1 MLDVHDDFPY
11 LDSLAQRFEKEKP
24 GKIYTQKISRY
35 LEKPRRFAPGKPAPD
50 FSLPNPAG
58 AFVSLSSFR
67 GKWVLL
73 DFWASWCKPCRAEN
87 PFLIRLNQ
95 QYKKRGLQI
104 LSVSLD
110 GDRESW
116 MKAMVQDEMN
126 WAHVSDLK
134 GFRSPVADLYGV
146 EAIPSTFLINPEGKI
161 AGRNLDR
168 QQLLEKLV
176 AIFP

>member
-1 MLDVHDDFPY
+1 M
-11 LDSLAQRFEKEKP
+11 
-24 GKIYTQKISRY
+24 
-35 LEKPRRFAPGKPAPD
+35 EKPRRFAPGKSAPD
-50 FSLPNPAG
+50 FTAANPG
-58 AFVSLSSFR
+58 GVSVSLSSFR

-87 PFLIRLNQ
+87 PFLLELNQ
-95 QYKKRGLQI
+95 RYKSRGLQI

-116 MKAMVQDEMN
+116 LKAMVQDEMN

-134 GFRSPVADLYGV
+134 GFQSPVAELYGI
-146 EAIPSTFLINPEGKI
+146 EAIPSTFLISPDGKI
-161 AGRNLDR
+161 ALRNPGRSR
-168 QQLLEKLV
+168 LLEKLV